1 MIGTERIKVQRG
13 DSKGADQTAK
23 ATPRS
28 QHRLPLTVA
37 KKYSNTVTLEM
48 SIKEEEKG
56 LPSRQTH

>member
-13 DSKGADQTAK
+13 DSKGADRTAK

-37 KKYSNTVTLEM
+37 KKFSNTVTLVM
-48 SIKEEEKG
+48 SIKGEG
-56 LPSRQTH
+56 VAQ